1 MKAEGIKYPEI
12 RVEDFLIYYNR
23 AYNRNNMR
31 ALNQLHDLYPEAA
44 RLAFDDEYI
53 SSRYDPADEEY
64 CFRHPI
70 TLDST
75 RMTERRVM
83 DMVAYLFC
91 KSTAGK
97 KYKEALRERVSFREV
112 FNYTTDRYQK
122 NYDRGELWEK
132 FFLAF
137 PELRRAIES
146 RHIANLA
153 ELEYRA
159 ADYFEKYPYTRIG

>member
-1 MKAEGIKYPEI
+1 MKAKEVKFPEI
-12 RVEDFLIYYNR
+12 RVEDFLVYYNR
-23 AYNRNNMR
+23 AYKRQNIG
-31 ALNQLHDLYPEAA
+31 ALNRLHDLYPEAA
-44 RLAFDDEYI
+44 RLAFDDKYI
-53 SSRYDPADEEY
+53 SSRCDPADEEY
-64 CFRHPI
+64 CYRHPI

-91 KSTAGK
+91 KASAEK
-97 KYKEALRERVSFREV
+97 KYKEALRERVAFQEI

-122 NYDRGELWEK
+122 NYDRVELWGN

-146 RHIANLA
+146 RRIMSLS
-153 ELEYRA
+153 ELECRA
-159 ADYFEKYPYTRIG
+159 ADYFDKYPYTRIG